1 MIIMKIPADRSIKD
15 SWGFVTAENLVTEI
29 VQLLKIE
36 GASLILLYL
45 IHNKSINSSNK
56 SIENVKVC
64 GEKQNKRRVY

>member
-1 MIIMKIPADRSIKD
+1 M
-15 SWGFVTAENLVTEI
+15 
-29 VQLLKIE
+29 
-36 GASLILLYL
+36 ILLHL

>member
-36 GASLILLYL
+36 EARRWFYYIWFITNQLIVQ
-45 IHNKSINSSNK
+45 IN
-56 SIENVKVC
+56 
-64 GEKQNKRRVY
+64 Q